1 MLIRSPYRRGRAA
14 SPVSRWGHFR
24 GRAGPAE
31 VGERAEETLA
41 DLQVRA
47 SRRRS
52 IGSGIDVFDGSLKH
66 ALGWILLAPSFH
78 PDVNC
83 SVIGPDAVTL
93 AGTRYPPIRRREK
106 AREPIGIAR
115 GFINKFSFW
124 VCYGSDLS
132 RRAIMKC

>member
-1 MLIRSPYRRGRAA
+1 MRGLLK
-14 SPVSRWGHFR
+14 WGS
-24 GRAGPAE
+24 APKKP
-31 VGERAEETLA
+31 LA

-52 IGSGIDVFDGSLKH
+52 IGSGTDIFDGSLKY
-66 ALGWILLAPSFH
+66 ALGWVLFAPSFH
-78 PDVNC
+78 PDVNYG
-83 SVIGPDAVTL
+83 VIGLDAITL

-106 AREPIGIAR
+106 AREPIGIAC